1 MNTIAPVHIRQDSL
15 VHNVVAKFVKLDGET
30 ENYYAFG
37 DALMYGAVR
46 LKQAFGGTGYNGEV
60 RHFPDFASRMYFMES
75 VEKYGKRTT
84 EGWCVNDSIKNQVGR
99 RNNGRKCTPGI
110 SKTDACQR

>member
-30 ENYYAFG
+30 EDYYAFG
-37 DALMYGAVR
+37 DALMYGGVR
-46 LKQAFGGTGYNGEV
+46 LKQAFWWNRVQWRSAALSGLCIQDVLYG
-60 RHFPDFASRMYFMES
+60 S

-84 EGWCVNDSIKNQVGR
+84 EGWCVND
-99 RNNGRKCTPGI
+99 
-110 SKTDACQR
+110 